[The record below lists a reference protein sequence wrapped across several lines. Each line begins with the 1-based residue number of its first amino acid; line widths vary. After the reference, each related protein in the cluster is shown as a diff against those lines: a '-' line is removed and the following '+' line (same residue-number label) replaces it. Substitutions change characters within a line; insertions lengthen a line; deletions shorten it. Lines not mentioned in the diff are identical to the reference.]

1 MFRFDRL
8 TAAAALLA
16 MPLLC
21 GPAMAQ
27 TPAPAPVPV
36 SSSDVE
42 RVTATATVVA
52 VDPATRVVTLKTA
65 EGDVIDVTAGEEVR
79 NFAQIKPGD
88 GLVVILQRSLT
99 YTVSP
104 KGTNLPEAEVV
115 ERAGRAEPGEKP
127 AAVESRSTSVTGLI
141 TAVDVTA
148 NTVSVAPLNGGP
160 VHVLEVR
167 NPERQA
173 YLPKIEPGSLLTV
186 TYTSAVALE
195 VTPAAQ

>member
-8 TAAAALLA
+8 TAAALLA
-16 MPLLC
+16 VPLLC

-27 TPAPAPVPV
+27 APATAPV

-42 RVTATATVVA
+42 RITAVATVVA
-52 VDPATRVVTLKTA
+52 VDPATRVVKLKTA
-65 EGDVIDVTAGEEVR
+65 DGEVIDVTAGEDVR

-88 GLVVILQRSLT
+88 GLVVTLQRSLT

-104 KGTNLPEAEVV
+104 KGTRLPAALVV
-115 ERAGRAEPGEKP
+115 DRAGRARPGQKP
-127 AAVESRSTSVTGLI
+127 AAVESRSASVTGVI
-141 TAVDVTA
+141 TAVDVPA
-148 NTVSVAPLNGGP
+148 NTVSVVGLSGGP
-160 VHVLEVR
+160 VHVLEVH

-173 YLPKIEPGSLLTV
+173 YLPKIAPGSLLTV

-195 VTPAAQ
+195 VTPAAK

>member
-16 MPLLC
+16 VPLLC
-21 GPAMAQ
+21 GSALAQAPSPGPA
-27 TPAPAPVPV
+27 PV

-52 VDPATRVVTLKTA
+52 VDPATRVVTLKT
-65 EGDVIDVTAGEEVR
+65 ENGDTIDVTAGEDVR

-88 GLVVILQRSLT
+88 GLVVALQRSLT

-104 KGTNLPEAEVV
+104 KGTELPAAQVV
-115 ERAGRAEPGEKP
+115 DRAGRAEPGELP
-127 AAVESRSTSVTGLI
+127 AAVESRSTSITGTI
-141 TAVDVTA
+141 TAVDAAA
-148 NTVSVAPLNGGP
+148 NTISVVGLSGGP

-173 YLPKIEPGSLLTV
+173 YLPKIAPGSLLTV
-186 TYTSAVALE
+186 TYTSTVALE
-195 VTPAAQ
+195 VTPAAK